1 MKKTREELLALL
13 ADMSIEE
20 KAGQLAQIPI
30 VACMDGVSEPTGPM
44 EELSL
49 TPEQVVLS
57 GSVISVLR
65 LEAEACAKVVC
76 QLTEAHPHH
85 IPPLVM
91 KDVIHGHQTMFPI
104 PLAIGATFDEGIAE
118 KLGECGAKEGAASGV
133 HVTFAPM
140 VDVVRDPRWGRVME
154 SPGESPLLCA
164 KMGAAMVR
172 GTRCCTI

>member
-57 GSVISVLR
+57 GSVISVNPVQPK
-65 LEAEACAKVVC
+65 A
-76 QLTEAHPHH
+76 
-85 IPPLVM
+85 PLS
-91 KDVIHGHQTMFPI
+91 IRR
-104 PLAIGATFDEGIAE
+104 
-118 KLGECGAKEGAASGV
+118 S
-133 HVTFAPM
+133 
-140 VDVVRDPRWGRVME
+140 VDGR
-154 SPGESPLLCA
+154 
-164 KMGAAMVR
+164 
-172 GTRCCTI
+172 